1 MQFVLTHFTLL
12 VSFYTP
18 WKCQKTYGFMT
29 LQRLQKET
37 SGIKWVDEILGFVL
51 RLFAIKV
58 KGGISKRVLQEIKVS
73 GELEVN

>member
-1 MQFVLTHFTLL
+1 
-12 VSFYTP
+12 
-18 WKCQKTYGFMT
+18 MT

-58 KGGISKRVLQEIKVS
+58 KRGISKRVLQEIKVS